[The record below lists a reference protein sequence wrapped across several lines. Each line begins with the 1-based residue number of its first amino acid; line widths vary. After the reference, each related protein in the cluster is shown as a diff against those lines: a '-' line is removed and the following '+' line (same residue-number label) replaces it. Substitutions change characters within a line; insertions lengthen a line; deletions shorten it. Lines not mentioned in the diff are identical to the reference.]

1 MLQNLRIGGSI
12 VLVVLISS
20 RAAFAVTVPLS
31 FSGPEQTFA
40 ATVDL
45 TTNLFATLDGTVLN
59 PVSKAAEVFTT
70 TPPFEHGATS
80 LGGPYP
86 FTGTPLSD
94 DSLSPTMEIVGGH
107 LTNISNLYL
116 DLLAGDIVPLVSETV
131 TVTTTSKVALL
142 KNLTVDA
149 SIEVTDLAFRQSA
162 PGTFA
167 PTGPGIG
174 TFAIPGYA
182 LAQYENAKI
191 ILASLVHV
199 PIYSGVSVGGST
211 TFLTGQYKISGTPG
225 NTTVELDIQNHYEFG
240 SLLSSKSLAKFD
252 FTAASPLALTI
263 SAVAGLGLVTGYDVN
278 LHLVQSGIVVPEPS
292 SIALLFIGSALLS
305 VSFGFRRSRIGS
317 RSGSSIE

>member
-1 MLQNLRIGGSI
+1 VLQKLRIVGSI

-20 RAAFAVTVPLS
+20 RAALAVTVPLS

-59 PVSKAAEVFTT
+59 PVSKVGEAFST
-70 TPPFEHGATS
+70 TPPLEHGATS

-94 DSLSPTMEIVGGH
+94 DSRSPTMEIVGGH

-149 SIEVTDLAFRQSA
+149 SIEVTDLAFQQSA
-162 PGTFA
+162 PHRGGTGQQRA
-167 PTGPGIG
+167 RQRR
-174 TFAIPGYA
+174 
-182 LAQYENAKI
+182 L
-191 ILASLVHV
+191 LASA
-199 PIYSGVSVGGST
+199 PRRTARPGDQGASGRARSHRAIAHPTEKAFVAWASSPCGCRKY
-211 TFLTGQYKISGTPG
+211 GQDGRA
-225 NTTVELDIQNHYEFG
+225 TVCFG
-240 SLLSSKSLAKFD
+240 PRGA
-252 FTAASPLALTI
+252 
-263 SAVAGLGLVTGYDVN
+263 
-278 LHLVQSGIVVPEPS
+278 
-292 SIALLFIGSALLS
+292 
-305 VSFGFRRSRIGS
+305 
-317 RSGSSIE
+317 